1 MKKASEILL
10 LSIWNSIWKKIL
22 AMCVCVCVCV
32 CACVCVWRGE
42 EKSSHWKIV
51 WKLNKFS
58 FPVCW
63 GESGKDSLVSRF
75 NLTAYSLRSGNKFR
89 PQKFESNLTGL
100 KHWWILKPVAWAP
113 LHWPFCPLCAV
124 CVPWLRSGFFT
135 WRLNY
140 NSILQLVAALRYSN
154 WFYNARAFDFDLLI
168 LS

>member
-22 AMCVCVCVCV
+22 VMFVCVCVGV
-32 CACVCVWRGE
+32 RVTGE

-58 FPVCW
+58 FSVCW
-63 GESGKDSLVSRF
+63 GDSGKDSLVSRF

-100 KHWWILKPVAWAP
+100 KHWWIMKPVAWAP
-113 LHWPFCPLCAV
+113 PHWPFCPLCAV
-124 CVPWLRSGFFT
+124 CSGFFT

-140 NSILQLVAALRYSN
+140 NSILQLVVALRYSN
-154 WFYNARAFDFDLLI
+154 WFYDARAFNFDSLI
-168 LS
+168 LY